1 MKKSTFLKAVLWG
14 TAFAVC
20 SCTGEKT
27 QETDPELVE
36 ESQIQELAVS
46 LPSAAAEPLGKT
58 DSVSTIEVATP
69 DGADSPIAPEA
80 EDGIILIQ
88 GDDGSAVRVQLD
100 SRGII
105 QGINGAFGETPVVPL
120 TITSEDDGSISL
132 GLKYS
137 GDGCFRVRII
147 PNDKG
152 ATVERLYKASGAV
165 ETFNVCLGNGNT
177 ILYDECVSVRKT
189 EGGCECVFDD
199 HKKSPLPNLVY
210 TGDSTY
216 QSYGGMGGL
225 SFKYVYTKEGNG
237 ISVVCSRIMPGEL
250 FEEFAGCHVTDIA
263 ADDRMVNLLN
273 YIIINYFSDM
283 QGAMLFP
290 VLMGLPLDE
299 VYLHDCIIRSDSYLT
314 ENDIGYAAKCLNE
327 TIPGRPWVE
336 GEEGDGVGSL
346 ITISSQSSIS
356 VLVISNG
363 FVSNNPRTYTNN
375 NRVKDIK
382 ITDRND
388 EGKSFAVTL
397 PDSPEPFEILL
408 PFSSSEIQLEI
419 QSVYKGEKYDDTC
432 LNYIRCR

>member
-1 MKKSTFLKAVLWG
+1 MKKSTFLKAFLMS
-14 TAFAVC
+14 TTLLACAC
-20 SCTGEKT
+20 KGEKT
-27 QETDPELVE
+27 QETSPEPVE
-36 ESQIQELAVS
+36 ESQAQEQAVPQ
-46 LPSAAAEPLGKT
+46 PSPEADSFDKT
-58 DSVSTIEVATP
+58 DPVSSAGTEAP
-69 DGADSPIAPEA
+69 GGADSPVSPEA
-80 EDGIILIQ
+80 EDGIVLIQ
-88 GDDGSAVRVQLD
+88 GDDGTAVRVQLD
-100 SRGII
+100 DRGII
-105 QGINGAFGETPVVPL
+105 QGISGAFRETPVVPL
-120 TITSEDDGSISL
+120 TITSEGDGSISL
-132 GLKYS
+132 ALKY
-137 GDGCFRVRII
+137 GGGVRII

-152 ATVERLYKASGAV
+152 AVVERLYKASGAV
-165 ETFNVCLGNGNT
+165 ETFNVCFGSGNT
-177 ILYDECVSVRKT
+177 ILYDENVSVRKT
-189 EGGCECVFDD
+189 DGGCECVFDD
-199 HKKSPLPNLVY
+199 HKESPLPNLVY

-216 QSYGGMGGL
+216 QSYGEMGGL
-225 SFKYVYTKEGNG
+225 TFKYVYTKEGNG
-237 ISVVCSRIMPGEL
+237 ISVQCSRIMPGEL

-263 ADDRMVNLLN
+263 ADDRTVNLLN
-273 YIIINYFSDM
+273 YVIINYFSNM
-283 QGAMLFP
+283 HGAMLFP

-336 GEEGDGVGSL
+336 GEEGDGVGCR

-375 NRVKDIK
+375 NRVKDIL

-397 PDSPEPFEILL
+397 PDSPEPFEVQL
-408 PFSSSEIQLEI
+408 PFSSPKLQLEI

>member
-1 MKKSTFLKAVLWG
+1 MKRRFWNGLLLLA
-14 TAFAVC
+14 AFTLCACKV
-20 SCTGEKT
+20 ERA
-27 QETDPELVE
+27 QEAGPEPVE
-36 ESQIQELAVS
+36 ESQTQKQSVP
-46 LPSAAAEPLGKT
+46 LPSAAADSLGKT
-58 DSVSTIEVATP
+58 DAAGTAGAEASG
-69 DGADSPIAPEA
+69 GADSPAAPEA
-80 EDGIILIQ
+80 EDGIVLIQ
-88 GDDGSAVRVQLD
+88 GDDGSAVRVRLD
-100 SRGII
+100 ERGII
-105 QGINGAFGETPVVPL
+105 QGISGAFGETPVIPL
-120 TITSEDDGSISL
+120 TITSEGDGSISL

-165 ETFNVCLGNGNT
+165 ETFNVCLGSGNT
-177 ILYDECVSVRKT
+177 ILYDENVSVRKT
-189 EGGCECVFDD
+189 DGGCECVFDD

-225 SFKYVYTKEGNG
+225 SFKYVYTKEGDG

-273 YIIINYFSDM
+273 YIITNYFSDM
-283 QGAMLFP
+283 LGAMLFP

-299 VYLHDCIIRSDSYLT
+299 VYLHDCIIRSDSYLV
-314 ENDIGYAAKCLNE
+314 ENDTGYAAKCLNE

-388 EGKSFAVTL
+388 EGKSFDVTL